1 MATEVRNNLVAANQN
16 LQSTKANLKG
26 IDLPYCSEDDF
37 KTLQGLATGIYTDMQ
52 NVERQRY
59 VLNIVQTMRKR
70 CAALCQ
76 WIDQVI
82 KDSIVV
88 EYLKTKTDYETK
100 SKALKIERTR
110 MMQDKIKEKTGK
122 DVNIKIH
129 GKLLLLLTMNINHEL
144 NFAEEGKA
152 FSPFFSFLFD
162 TIDSILIS

>member
-26 IDLPYCSEDDF
+26 IELPYCSDDDF
-37 KTLQGLATGIYTDMQ
+37 KTLQGLASGIYTDMQ
-52 NVERQRY
+52 NAERQRY
-59 VLNIVQTMRKR
+59 VLNIIQTMRKR

-88 EYLKTKTDYETK
+88 EYLRTK
-100 SKALKIERTR
+100 SEYEQKSKQLKLERTR
-110 MMQDKIKEKTGK
+110 LMQEKIKEKTGK

-129 GKLLLLLTMNINHEL
+129 G
-144 NFAEEGKA
+144 
-152 FSPFFSFLFD
+152 
-162 TIDSILIS
+162 